1 MATNSTRPTESV
13 RRAATP
19 PDDVTTALDAIRRIV
34 QALRVSA
41 RSAERRLGVSGAQLF
56 VLHALADEP
65 ARSLNDLAARTYT
78 HQSSVSVVVDR
89 LAKRR
94 LISRSRS
101 PQDGRRIVLELT
113 PSGRS
118 LLRASP
124 EVAQIRL
131 EATDRL
137 VLASCDLSADTTQ
150 PDDASLLHEPPNAA
164 ARRLAAHAGT
174 LGSRQPAVLV
184 LAVRTDPDADA
195 GQPASPSRHRP
206 PADGRTRPA
215 GRAPLPL
222 LLGVG
227 ALAVVTVAAVGL
239 ALSYRP
245 GPVRTAPSALVA
257 APDMDLA
264 ALGLPSADIA
274 ATDRRLA
281 QTVRLALAV
290 TAIDSAL
297 DRLDLKFPKG
307 DAASIKEFREVRRA
321 LLAEGGSRA
330 KQ

>member
-1 MATNSTRPTESV
+1 MAAHGGAARDASDRIVANARRMHIRIVAASASGSLAHNTLMATNSTRPTESV

-94 LISRSRS
+94 LVSRSRS

-131 EATDRL
+131 IHALR
-137 VLASCDLSADTTQ
+137 DLSRK
-150 PDDASLLHEPPNAA
+150 DAHALARVMSHVVERMGIGEAPELFFEDGSAA
-164 ARRLAAHAGT
+164 ARRRNLSKRARRV
-174 LGSRQPAVLV
+174 SRP
-184 LAVRTDPDADA
+184 R
-195 GQPASPSRHRP
+195 
-206 PADGRTRPA
+206 
-215 GRAPLPL
+215 
-222 LLGVG
+222 
-227 ALAVVTVAAVGL
+227 
-239 ALSYRP
+239 
-245 GPVRTAPSALVA
+245 
-257 APDMDLA
+257 
-264 ALGLPSADIA
+264 
-274 ATDRRLA
+274 
-281 QTVRLALAV
+281 
-290 TAIDSAL
+290 
-297 DRLDLKFPKG
+297 
-307 DAASIKEFREVRRA
+307 
-321 LLAEGGSRA
+321 
-330 KQ
+330 